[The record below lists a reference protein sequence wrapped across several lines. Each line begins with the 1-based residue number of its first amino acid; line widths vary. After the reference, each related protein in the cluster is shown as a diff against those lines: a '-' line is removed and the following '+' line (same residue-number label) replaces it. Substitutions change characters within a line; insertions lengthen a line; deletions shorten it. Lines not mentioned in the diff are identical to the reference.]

1 MNIEVATP
9 ADLES
14 RRSLARY
21 TKYCTVLRMAHC
33 VRENLL
39 TTGTPGSICNTSRAP
54 DRRAARSQVGLR
66 CDTKVS

>member
-21 TKYCTVLRMAHC
+21 TKYCSLAYGALCERKFVNNGNPWQHL
-33 VRENLL
+33 
-39 TTGTPGSICNTSRAP
+39 
-54 DRRAARSQVGLR
+54 
-66 CDTKVS
+66 